1 LKGYRALSVKG
12 KAKSMNDPKQDIFV
26 NTEEGL
32 ALLCDRLRGQTVL
45 ALDTEFLREKT
56 YHAQLCL
63 LQVAGND
70 VVACVDPLAITNID
84 PLLDIIYDPGITK
97 VMHSARQDME
107 ILFDLRGELPR
118 PLFDTQVAATL
129 MGFGEQVGYANLV
142 KGMLGIELDKLHTR
156 TDWTQRPL
164 DPEQLKYAADDVRY
178 LFEIYHQQVETL
190 VSKGRQTWLQEDFE
204 ELTSV
209 ATYAPP
215 ADSLWKR
222 VKGKQRLKGVQLAIL
237 RDLAIWREER
247 AMKINRPRRW
257 VLKDDVMVDIAR
269 FGPRDLTGLEKIRGL
284 EPKTVQTQ
292 GEALL
297 ALIRQARDSA
307 KETWPRLPQGQR
319 MTSEQEVLVDVLMA
333 VVRKRGSEQEVSP
346 ALLASRKDI
355 EAVILGQTDVPI
367 LHGWRGELAGHELQL
382 VLAGERALQVLD
394 GKLEIRES

>member
-1 LKGYRALSVKG
+1 
-12 KAKSMNDPKQDIFV
+12 MNDPQQDIFV

-32 ALLCDRLRGQTVL
+32 AELCDRLKGQRVL

-63 LQVAGND
+63 LQVAGTD
-70 VVACVDPLAITNID
+70 VVACVDPLAIENID
-84 PLLDIIYDPGITK
+84 PLLDIIYDPGIIK

-118 PLFDTQVAATL
+118 PLFDTQIAATL

-164 DPEQLKYAADDVRY
+164 DTEQLKYAADDVRY
-178 LFEIYHQQVETL
+178 LFKIYHQQVEALT
-190 VSKGRQTWLQEDFE
+190 SKGRQAWLQEDFE
-204 ELTSV
+204 ELTSIE
-209 ATYAPP
+209 TYAPP
-215 ADSLWKR
+215 PDTLWKR

-269 FGPRDLTGLEKIRGL
+269 FAPRDVAGLEKIRGL
-284 EPKTVQTQ
+284 ESKTIQNQ
-292 GEALL
+292 GESLL
-297 ALIRQARDSA
+297 GVITQAKESA
-307 KETWPRLPQGQR
+307 KDTWPRLPQGQR
-319 MTSEQEVLVDVLMA
+319 LTPEQDVLVDVLMA
-333 VVRKRGSEQEVSP
+333 VVRKRGAEQEVSP
-346 ALLASRKDI
+346 ALLASRKDL
-355 EAVILGQTDVPI
+355 EAVVLGQTDVHL
-367 LHGWRGELAGHELQL
+367 LHGWRAELAGYEVQS
-382 VLAGERALQVLD
+382 VLDGERVLQVLS
-394 GKLEIRES
+394 GKLEIREP